1 MKNKK
6 VAIIFIII
14 VIIVAI
20 LAGIYKVMSSYL
32 FTEDWKIEDG
42 HKELVEKIKNIE
54 DYDTKKKQANFFRE
68 SNKINEQD
76 AKEILGE

>member
-32 FTEDWKIEDG
+32 FTEDGKIEDG
-42 HKELVEKIKNIE
+42 HKELVEDIKRTKNHNE
-54 DYDTKKKQANFFRE
+54 KKKQIDFLLE
-68 SNKINEQD
+68 SNEISEKE
-76 AKEILGE
+76 AKEILEE